1 MSQTVLSDE
10 KAVHLK
16 PNMSHQI
23 LWLDY

>member
-10 KAVHLK
+10 KAFHLK
-16 PNMSHQI
+16 PKMYHQI

>member
-10 KAVHLK
+10 KAFHLK